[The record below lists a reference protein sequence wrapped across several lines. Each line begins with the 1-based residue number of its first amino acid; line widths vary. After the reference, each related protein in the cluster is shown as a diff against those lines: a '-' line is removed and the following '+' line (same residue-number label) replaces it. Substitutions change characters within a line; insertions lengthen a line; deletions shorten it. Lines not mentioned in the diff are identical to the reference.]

1 MQHDLPLSPSFFL
14 PLLLRF
20 HRATEDDEASFDR
33 CYSASSILRCEE
45 IVTFVR
51 RLRNKEPWRLQFGR
65 FLSPLP
71 LFCIKNI
78 DPLLTRF
85 RIIALNDKLSRC
97 NFACNSFNRGS
108 IIYKII
114 SRLKKRKGGNCRK
127 RWKVEFFRRRA
138 RETADRVRSIGLSD
152 RRRGR
157 DGEGGGPLSNNVC
170 CCAGTLRVLKRSG
183 ARLHHFYIRSLN
195 NKSVQFT
202 CRHQR
207 R

>member
-1 MQHDLPLSPSFFL
+1 M
-14 PLLLRF
+14 
-20 HRATEDDEASFDR
+20 
-33 CYSASSILRCEE
+33 
-45 IVTFVR
+45 TFVR

-71 LFCIKNI
+71 LFCTKKYRSTFDSI
-78 DPLLTRF
+78 PYYR
-85 RIIALNDKLSRC
+85 DKLSRC

-108 IIYKII
+108 VIREIICRVR
-114 SRLKKRKGGNCRK
+114 RLKKRKGGNCRK

>member
-1 MQHDLPLSPSFFL
+1 MSGGFVTRNPGASSSEDFFPLSLSF
-14 PLLLRF
+14 
-20 HRATEDDEASFDR
+20 
-33 CYSASSILRCEE
+33 
-45 IVTFVR
+45 V
-51 RLRNKEPWRLQFGR
+51 Q
-65 FLSPLP
+65 
-71 LFCIKNI
+71 KNI

-108 IIYKII
+108 VIREIIRRVR
-114 SRLKKRKGGNCRK
+114 RLKKRKGGNCRK

-138 RETADRVRSIGLSD
+138 RETADRVRLIGLSD

-157 DGEGGGPLSNNVC
+157 DGEGGGPLSNNAC